1 MRKQALATL
10 GRYERIFQ
18 REPRLTRLRDLLAS
32 SEDCF
37 ARSNRRGHIT
47 TSAAVLSPDLKRMLL
62 IHHRHF
68 NRWLP
73 PGGHYEGP
81 GSLWDSAAR
90 EVAEETGISEI
101 YLHPWCAR
109 FDVPIS
115 IRTQR
120 VPARPVKNEGPH
132 WHHDFRYLAVAKTE
146 ELTPQLEE
154 VYDARWVPL
163 KELVFSER
171 DDIRALARRIVVIR

>member
-1 MRKQALATL
+1 MLDEMRKQALATL
-10 GRYERIFQ
+10 GRHERIFQ

-68 NRWLP
+68 NCWLP

-90 EVAEETGISEI
+90 EVAEETGI
-101 YLHPWCAR
+101 
-109 FDVPIS
+109 
-115 IRTQR
+115 
-120 VPARPVKNEGPH
+120 
-132 WHHDFRYLAVAKTE
+132 
-146 ELTPQLEE
+146 
-154 VYDARWVPL
+154 
-163 KELVFSER
+163 
-171 DDIRALARRIVVIR
+171 